1 MALPS
6 LHTLTYYTQRQTLNH
21 ASLPQ
26 RDGPAGMGAAP
37 TFTFSGGEA
46 SAQKYIRRR
55 AFPIPTPAQK
65 YIRRGRTLPYPNLWA
80 SAVPLPWGSSEAI
93 AHPPL
98 WGSRGV
104 IAILNLREAVEP

>member
-80 SAVPLPWGSSEAI
+80 SAVPLPWVSSGAI

-98 WGSRGV
+98 SGSSG
-104 IAILNLREAVEP
+104 AKAHPLLGETMGP